1 RDFHVTGVQTCALPI
16 CREIRVGGGDEFI
29 VAGRH
34 FVPGSRGLGG
44 GCGVTWRSGG
54 FFVFCHGA
62 LPLDRRDCGR
72 KRYGDGRLMV
82 RRRMLLLHPFRP
94 GWTGKGTPRA
104 IHLKPAIDVT
114 SLGRSFHVCLVESH
128 STRTATS

>member
-1 RDFHVTGVQTCALPI
+1 
-16 CREIRVGGGDEFI
+16 DEFI

-94 GWTGKGTPRA
+94 GWDREGYTPRDPLETCDRRYVVGEEFSRMPRRIA
-104 IHLKPAIDVT
+104 LDPDGNILNIV
-114 SLGRSFHVCLVESH
+114 SM
-128 STRTATS
+128 